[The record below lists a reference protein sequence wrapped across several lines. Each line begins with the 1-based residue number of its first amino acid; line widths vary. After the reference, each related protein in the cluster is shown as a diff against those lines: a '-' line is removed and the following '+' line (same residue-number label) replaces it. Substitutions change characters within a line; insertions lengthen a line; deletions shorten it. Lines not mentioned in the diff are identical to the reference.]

1 MKIIEIPKIELPN
14 GKKHIAIDMFTK
26 ILRDIA
32 MKDEVSIETEYDKE
46 TRYLK
51 IYAEA
56 YDLVVYDSIS
66 IDSVVNVLFD
76 IKRMESF
83 ANHVYELLKSYLVI
97 AFEQTESFEALGT
110 DEKWEFLELWCM

>member
-14 GKKHIAIDMFTK
+14 GKTHIAIDMFTK
-26 ILRDIA
+26 MLRDISI
-32 MKDEVSIETEYDKE
+32 KDGVGIEIKKKINEHSLT
-46 TRYLK
+46 

-56 YDLVVYDSIS
+56 YGEVVDDSIS
-66 IDSVVNVLFD
+66 IDSVVNDLFD
-76 IKRMESF
+76 IKRMERY

-97 AFEQTESFEALGT
+97 GFEQIESFQSLGV